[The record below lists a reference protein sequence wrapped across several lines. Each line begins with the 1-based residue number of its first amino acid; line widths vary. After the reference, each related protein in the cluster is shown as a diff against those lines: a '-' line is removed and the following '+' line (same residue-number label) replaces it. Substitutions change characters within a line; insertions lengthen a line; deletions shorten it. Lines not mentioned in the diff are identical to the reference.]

1 MQHYS
6 LKKSSKKKQPI
17 KSQNVSSLQGNLP
30 LSSPE
35 FDIDSA
41 ESCIGH
47 KFSQKELLVQSLTH
61 RSYSQEIIPPGN
73 DNERLEFLGDAVLQ
87 LVVTDFLWNSYPDYQ
102 EGQLTR
108 QRSLLV
114 SGRALAKVAKLNNF
128 APFIR
133 LGKGQ
138 RKTGGQTKN
147 SILAGT
153 FEAIVGAIFID
164 AGFQKCVNWIHE
176 KLLENLPPAS
186 IEDLNDNKSKL
197 QEFFQSSGQKAPEY
211 KIISE
216 IGPEHSK
223 VFTVEVL
230 LGVLVLGRGEGRS
243 KKSAEQEAAKACLKK
258 NKEI

>member
-17 KSQNVSSLQGNLP
+17 QNQDVPNLQGDLP

-35 FDIDSA
+35 FEIDSA
-41 ESCIGH
+41 EACIGH
-47 KFSQKELLVQSLTH
+47 KFSQKELLLQSLTH
-61 RSYSQEIIPPGN
+61 RSFSQEITPPGD

-87 LVVTDFLWNSYPDYQ
+87 LVVTDFLWNSYPGYQ

-114 SGRALAKVAKLNNF
+114 NGRALAKVAKLNNF

-133 LGKGQ
+133 LGKGE

-164 AGFQKCVNWIHE
+164 AGFEKCSKWIHD
-176 KLLENLPPAS
+176 KLLRNLPVAS
-186 IEDLNDNKSKL
+186 VEELNDNKSKL
-197 QEFFQSSGQKAPEY
+197 QEFFQSSGLKAPDY

-216 IGPEHSK
+216 FGPEHSK
-223 VFTVEVL
+223 IFTVEVSQ
-230 LGVLVLGRGEGRS
+230 GDIVLGKGKGRS
-243 KKSAEQEAAKACLKK
+243 KKEAEQEAARACLKK
-258 NKEI
+258 NKQI

>member
-17 KSQNVSSLQGNLP
+17 KSQNVPNLQGHLP
-30 LSSPE
+30 LCSDE
-35 FDIDSA
+35 FDIVSA
-41 ESCIGH
+41 EACIGH
-47 KFSQKELLVQSLTH
+47 KFSQKELLIQSLTH
-61 RSYSQEIIPPGN
+61 RSYSQEIIPPGD

-114 SGRALAKVAKLNNF
+114 NGRALAKVAKLINF

-133 LGKGQ
+133 LGKGEK
-138 RKTGGQTKN
+138 KTGGQTKN

-164 AGFQKCVNWIHE
+164 AGFKKCANWIHK
-176 KLLENLPPAS
+176 KLLGNLPPAS

-211 KIISE
+211 KIINE
-216 IGPEHSK
+216 FGPEHSK

-230 LGVLVLGRGEGRS
+230 QGNLVLGRGEGRS
-243 KKSAEQEAAKACLKK
+243 KKAAEQEAAKACLKK
-258 NKEI
+258 NNAV